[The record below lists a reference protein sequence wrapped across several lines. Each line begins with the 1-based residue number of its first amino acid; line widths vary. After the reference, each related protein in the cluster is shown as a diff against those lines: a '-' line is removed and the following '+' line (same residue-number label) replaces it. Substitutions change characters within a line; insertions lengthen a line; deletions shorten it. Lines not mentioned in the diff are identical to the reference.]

1 MKTLF
6 ILLSLCSCL
15 VLGWGQVTI
24 YNANFSTVGG
34 FEHTSSTPPAA
45 APAAFDGGNYT
56 LGYDATPSTDGSLN
70 YFRSNGSKLE
80 SEDFGGAAYFE
91 TDLID
96 ISNVSSFTI
105 SAAGNTVGSSVF
117 NSSSE
122 FFEWS
127 YAVDGG
133 PFISGFSTTA
143 DGSLDWTETI
153 DPSTGST
160 LVVRF
165 DFNINGG
172 GDGFEVTSVEV
183 EGIPTTA
190 TVGWDNT
197 SSTVTE
203 TNNTQTIN
211 IPVTASNFSSN
222 FTLAVGVSG
231 GTAEPGDYS
240 LNTPSLSFSGNGTQN
255 VSLSINNDADTDD
268 ETIQLTLTETTS
280 SGVAITPA
288 VHTVNINDDETPA
301 APQVL
306 ITEILD
312 ASDIADNKL
321 VEICNRGSS
330 NTDIT
335 GWAIERY
342 ANGQTNSATASV
354 NGTVVLSPGGC
365 YAMEGFQSSI
375 DPACDNGAGGS
386 SAISG
391 NGNDVYELV
400 DDTGNRIDI
409 YGEVGT
415 DGTGEPWEYT
425 NSLVTRNLG
434 INNPTPVFILN
445 QWTILNS
452 ANTIDATPCNDSPNS
467 PLPISLYAFTATPK
481 SNTIQLHWRTA
492 TELNNDYMV
501 VEHSTDGR
509 RYSEI
514 GRVLGAGTTQAPQ
527 DYRFTHEA
535 PAPGLNYYRL
545 RQVDYDGQYEYHGPV
560 TARFGQAAAELHVF
574 PTVSH
579 SELRVRY
586 SGQLQS
592 GAQLSVL
599 GLQGQ
604 VQRSLAW
611 DSKSRQRTTLNVSD
625 LPAGLYLLRLQNGRE
640 VLSARFVKQ

>member
-6 ILLSLCSCL
+6 TLLSLCSCL

-34 FEHTSSTPPAA
+34 FEHTSSNPPAA

-56 LGYDATPSTDGSLN
+56 LGYSTTPVTDGSLN
-70 YFRSNGSKLE
+70 YFRSDGNKLE

-91 TDLID
+91 TDPID

-105 SAAGNTVGSSVF
+105 SATGSTVGSSVF
-117 NSSSE
+117 NVSGE

-127 YAVDGG
+127 YAIDGG
-133 PFISGFSTTA
+133 AFVSGFSTTA

-165 DFNINGG
+165 AFNINGG

-183 EGIPTTA
+183 EGTPTTA

-222 FTLAVGVSG
+222 FTLAVSVSG

-240 LNTPSLSFSGNGTQN
+240 LNTTSLSFSGNGTQN

-268 ETIQLTLTETTS
+268 ETIPLTLTETTS
-280 SGVAITPA
+280 SGVVITPA

-342 ANGQTNSATASV
+342 ANGKTNSATASV

-365 YAMEGFQSSI
+365 YALEGFQSNI

-400 DDTGNRIDI
+400 DNTGNRIDI
-409 YGEVGT
+409 YGEVGV

-452 ANTIDATPCNDSPNS
+452 ANTIDATPCTDSPNS
-467 PLPISLYAFTATPK
+467 PLPISLYSFTATRK
-481 SNTIQLHWRTA
+481 SNTTQLHWRTA
-492 TELNNDYMV
+492 TELNNDYMAI
-501 VEHSTDGR
+501 EHSTDGR
-509 RYSEI
+509 HFTEI
-514 GRVLGAGTTQAPQ
+514 GRVLGAGTTQEPQ
-527 DYRFTHEA
+527 DYNFIHEA

-545 RQVDYDGQYEYHGPV
+545 RQVDYDGQYAYHGPISLRLGRSGGELSLFP
-560 TARFGQAAAELHVF
+560 TAATTSLTATYSGQRRTDASLAVYSLNGRLLLQQRWDNRNRQQSI
-574 PTVSH
+574 TVSH
-579 SELRVRY
+579 
-586 SGQLQS
+586 
-592 GAQLSVL
+592 
-599 GLQGQ
+599 
-604 VQRSLAW
+604 
-611 DSKSRQRTTLNVSD
+611 
-625 LPAGLYLLRLQNGRE
+625 LPSGLYLLQLKNGRT
-640 VLSARFVKQ
+640 VVAKRFMKK